1 MRGELC
7 SFVVTLILNGGEY
20 WLRLWTVNCLN
31 WFFEPAVTGCVLVC
45 VVNVCVNVVLYGVEK
60 FIFDFV
66 AAIVKWLCLV
76 VWCCSLNVVVLLFLY
91 KGRCLRRSVVICF
104 VSSVGL
110 VAGCGMWSLGDM
122 PGMLVMVK

>member
-1 MRGELC
+1 MCVCVCVCVCVRVCVRVCVLLGGVVRGELC

-66 AAIVKWLCLV
+66 AAIV
-76 VWCCSLNVVVLLFLY
+76 N
-91 KGRCLRRSVVICF
+91 
-104 VSSVGL
+104 
-110 VAGCGMWSLGDM
+110 GC
-122 PGMLVMVK
+122 V